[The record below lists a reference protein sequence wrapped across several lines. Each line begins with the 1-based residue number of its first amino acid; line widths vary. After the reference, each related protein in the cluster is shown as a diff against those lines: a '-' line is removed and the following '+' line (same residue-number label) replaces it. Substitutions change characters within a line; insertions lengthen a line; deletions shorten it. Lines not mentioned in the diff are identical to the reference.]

1 MSKIVIELQ
10 QDALKSNFDIMCLL
24 RKAYLVAKKLKLKEF
39 EEWITNEFNGYED
52 KEKNQIPKYRLLRG
66 ELKAWCPSRQKWVS
80 VILTEENDD
89 LTTHTTI
96 DSIANL
102 LNVYENA
109 TNRNKNVIFEFSADL
124 NNFLSKSTKF
134 NTKFALEIG
143 TNQIYNIIENIRMI
157 ILDWSITLEM
167 NGILGDELHFNDTE
181 KDIANN
187 TPIINK
193 YINNFYAPVNE
204 TQIQQDTKKSSQIR
218 N

>member
-10 QDALKSNFDIMCLL
+10 QDALKSNSDIMCLL
-24 RKAYLVAKKLKLKEF
+24 RKAYLVAKKLNLKEF

-66 ELKAWCPSRQKWVS
+66 ELKAWYPSRHKWVS

-124 NNFLSKSTKF
+124 NNFLSKSTRF

-187 TPIINK
+187 TPIINE
-193 YINNFYAPVNE
+193 YINNFYAPVNG

>member
-1 MSKIVIELQ
+1 MSNIVIELQ

-66 ELKAWCPSRQKWVS
+66 ELKAWRPSRQKWVS